1 MGRRNGLEDSD
12 HEDNVPDYIVKG
24 KNGYDVQIPIV
35 HPPYCVCRPCQNPR
49 NRLADAWGKEIV
61 IRTRRRSR
69 FPKSQKQSV
78 LFAARLKTQ
87 LEAEL
92 LDAVAAAKAREEAL
106 ANAVSVGTVC
116 EHYEAWQ
123 REQGKDWE
131 RDQYRVKEIRE
142 FLGAA
147 RDAASV
153 KYDDYVKF
161 RAHLEKRGCK
171 PATIRRCVNTLIA
184 VFNRA
189 VKSRVLAS
197 HQLQNIERPKVVTTR
212 KPVIFT
218 ARQVATLLGSA
229 MLQYE
234 RQQVAAHRAF
244 DPETKQKGP
253 SVVPLRGFCMIAY
266 TTLMRPET
274 NFSLTWEQLRIDAAH
289 DRGRFRLDA
298 HKNASKGVN
307 VDAPLKPELVRYLKS
322 IMPESEPAGLVHPN
336 PDTGHAYVN
345 IRKQWLGLVQIANT
359 ILGPDEQLSDEREHF
374 YTWRHTGASHLAA
387 SSKDP
392 VLVMRLMGD
401 TQLATVM
408 KHYFDSDFEHMQT
421 EVEKWQLPAES
432 EAAQRP
438 GKARFESAIESDPN

>member
-1 MGRRNGLEDSD
+1 MTRTKD
-12 HEDNVPDYIVKG
+12 PDYVVKG
-24 KNGYDVQIPIV
+24 KDGGYDVQVPIT
-35 HPPYCVCRPCQNPR
+35 HPAYCVCRPCQNPK
-49 NRLADAWGKEIV
+49 NRPVDAWGEEIV
-61 IRTRRRSR
+61 VRTRRRSR
-69 FPKSQKQSV
+69 FPKNYKQSV
-78 LFAARLKTQ
+78 LFAATLKTQ

-92 LDAVAAAKAREEAL
+92 RDGVAAARAREDAL

-116 EHYEAWQ
+116 EHYAAWQ
-123 REQGKDWE
+123 REQGKDWQ
-131 RDQYRVKEIRE
+131 RDQYRVREIRE

-147 RDAASV
+147 RDATTI
-153 KYDDYVKF
+153 KYDDYVRF

-171 PATIRRCVNTLIA
+171 PATIRRAVNTLIA
-184 VFNRA
+184 IFNRA
-189 VKSRVLAS
+189 VKSRVLAM
-197 HQLQNIERPKVVTTR
+197 HQLQNIERPKVVTTK

-218 ARQVATLLGSA
+218 TKQVATLLGSA
-229 MLQYE
+229 MLRYE
-234 RQQVAAHRAF
+234 REQVAAHRAF

-253 SVVPLRGFCMIAY
+253 SVVPLRGFCLIAY

-274 NFSLTWEQLRIDAAH
+274 NFGLTWEQLTIDATH

-322 IMPESEPAGLVHPN
+322 IMPEGEPSGLIHPN
-336 PDTGHAYVN
+336 PDTGEAYVN
-345 IRKQWLGLVQIANT
+345 IRKQWLRLVEIANE
-359 ILGPDEQLSDEREHF
+359 ILQPEEQLADEREHF

-408 KHYFDSDFEHMQT
+408 KHYFDSDFEHMQI
-421 EVEKWQLPAES
+421 EVEKWQLPVEKKSATRR
-432 EAAQRP
+432 QGR
-438 GKARFESAIESDPN
+438 RFESAIESGPN